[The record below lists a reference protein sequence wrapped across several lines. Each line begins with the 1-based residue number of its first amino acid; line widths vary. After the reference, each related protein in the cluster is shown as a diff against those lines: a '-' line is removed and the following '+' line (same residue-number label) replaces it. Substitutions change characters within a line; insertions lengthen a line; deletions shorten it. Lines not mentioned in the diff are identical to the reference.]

1 MQPLAM
7 DNILRILG
15 RGTWFSRQPSH
26 LQRLLVERGQVVSF
40 AKDAWLFGES
50 EEVSGLSAVLHGS
63 IRGYANFAHGETVLV
78 EVVGPGMWFGQ
89 ISLLRQ
95 AKRLLT
101 AMAATP
107 TQLLVIPR
115 RELHRLTKEHPAL
128 WESFAEL
135 SQLQLQWVMGSLA
148 EIVALPPRS
157 RLAAR
162 LVALVSRSTRRD
174 SAAAELRLTQA
185 DLAEIIGLERKAV
198 HRILKA
204 FEREQLVAV
213 EYGMVRILD
222 RRGLERIR
230 DACEA

>member
-7 DNILRILG
+7 ESIVRILR
-15 RGTWFSRQPSH
+15 RGLWFSSQPAN
-26 LQRLLVERGQVVSF
+26 LQRLLVERGEVVSL
-40 AKDAWLFGES
+40 AKDSWLFGES

-63 IRGYANFAHGETVLV
+63 IRGYAPLANGETVLV
-78 EVVGPGMWFGQ
+78 EVAGPGMWFGQ
-89 ISLLRQ
+89 IGLLRR

-101 AMAATP
+101 ATAATES
-107 TQLLVIPR
+107 QLLVIPR
-115 RELHRLTKEHPAL
+115 RELQRLAKEHPAL

-135 SQLQLQWVMGSLA
+135 SLHQLQWVMTSLV
-148 EIVALPPRS
+148 EVLALPPRA

-162 LVALVSRSTRRD
+162 LAALVSRSTRRD

-185 DLAEIIGLERKAV
+185 DLAEMIGLERKAV

-204 FEREQLVAV
+204 FERERLVAV
-213 EYGMVRILD
+213 DYGAVRILD

-230 DACEA
+230 DAGEA